1 LEEAFSTL
9 LPGGAFLRFNMDGL
23 LRGDLSSRFA
33 AYSTGMQSGFLS
45 TNDVRRREDLPPVEG
60 GDEYRVPLAN
70 INIQAAN
77 LVETDR
83 RVMMA
88 TKLINVGFDPEQV
101 LAALSLPAIT
111 HSGLPSVQLQ
121 NAAASVGLPIDEVYP
136 VGE

>member
-1 LEEAFSTL
+1 
-9 LPGGAFLRFNMDGL
+9 
-23 LRGDLSSRFA
+23 
-33 AYSTGMQSGFLS
+33 MQSGFLS